1 MVPENFIALLAQNNG
16 AEARTVLE
24 DGLANIVLNRLEERK
39 RELAGG
45 LFSGYATEPVQEEF
59 EQLDESPNTE
69 ELGPDDWAR
78 AVKVAKKN
86 GSWQSHH
93 AANPGAAVIPH
104 PDKPGKY
111 ARYIQQSTIDSH
123 GRDRS
128 DVDKFGRRRFHEESE
143 QLDEISTM
151 RAHSLGKKRFALGI
165 SAADSAASAK
175 KDPRHWAQSAKQL
188 TDRADVLFRKSKKA
202 FDYATKKDGLKEES
216 EQLDEISLK
225 TKTSAYA
232 KAVERDSPKGD
243 NFAGKI
249 EKNVEKKHGPDGV
262 QKLYNAADRYMYG
275 NKKK

>member
-24 DGLANIVLNRLEERK
+24 DGLSNIVLNRLEEQK

-59 EQLDESPNTE
+59 EQLDESPNSKNTE

-143 QLDEISTM
+143 QLDEIS
-151 RAHSLGKKRFALGI
+151 
-165 SAADSAASAK
+165 
-175 KDPRHWAQSAKQL
+175 
-188 TDRADVLFRKSKKA
+188 
-202 FDYATKKDGLKEES
+202 
-216 EQLDEISLK
+216 LK